1 MKKYIEL
8 TYQHRRY
15 TCITSCPYRMTPTVC
30 VDSYMCKKCSHYQG
44 AGEKEKIV
52 LNKKGQVYGNIG
64 TIKCS
69 YLNDQEKVVE
79 NILSSAID
87 DQN

>member
-8 TYQHRRY
+8 TYQYRHS
-15 TCITSCPYRMTPTVC
+15 TCITPCPYRMTPTMR

-44 AGEKEKIV
+44 VGEKEKTV

-87 DQN
+87 DLN